1 MVEAWRRL
9 THSMAISILL
19 RGTPYHLQHE
29 RSYFPVDLSNKYNLP
44 SVRECD
50 VRSESVQQVV
60 KEMTDYALDN
70 YSSVRKLWKKGC
82 TGPNKQYETMIL
94 LGSPSIFYLEQL
106 KKRKYIL
113 TSRNE
118 EELDRVDES
127 LSSPFMNVKLQNR
140 LLKQKSF
147 KSY

>member
-50 VRSESVQQVV
+50 VQSESVQQVV